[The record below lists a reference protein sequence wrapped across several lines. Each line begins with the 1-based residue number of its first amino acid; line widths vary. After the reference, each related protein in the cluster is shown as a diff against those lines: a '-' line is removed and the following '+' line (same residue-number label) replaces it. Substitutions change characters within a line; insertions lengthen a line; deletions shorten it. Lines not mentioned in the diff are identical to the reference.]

1 MKKNDSL
8 EEDQNINDEYKIE
21 DVEDQKIDNEK
32 KTYKVIIIGNSG
44 VGKSC
49 ISFRLINK
57 KFDNQLPSTISL
69 DVSSYKVKVN
79 GKIIQIQFWDTCG
92 NDEFAQNT
100 PNLFKNSSL
109 AIIVYSLD
117 NRKSFEDLCIWNNIL
132 TELSFECMKYLVGNK
147 SDLEREIE
155 KNEVEKLIDDYDF
168 SKYFETSAKSGF
180 NIKKL
185 MDNIAIS
192 LYEKFEKEIEN
203 KSDTISLKRELHKKK
218 SKKKLRVAAIEI

>member
-1 MKKNDSL
+1 MKEDDRI
-8 EEDQNINDEYKIE
+8 EEHPNINDEYKIE

-49 ISFRLINK
+49 ISFRVINK
-57 KFDNQLPSTISL
+57 KFDNQLPATISL
-69 DVSSYKVKVN
+69 DVSFYKVKVN
-79 GKIIQIQFWDTCG
+79 NKIIQIQFWDTCG

-109 AIIVYSLD
+109 AIIVYALN
-117 NRKSFEDLCIWNNIL
+117 NRESFEDLGSWNNIL

-147 SDLEREIE
+147 SDLKRVIE
-155 KNEVEKLIDDYDF
+155 KKEVEKLIKDYEF

-185 MDNIAIS
+185 MDSIAIS
-192 LYEKFEKEIEN
+192 IYEKYEKEIEN

-218 SKKKLRVAAIEI
+218 SKKKIKGCCN

>member
-1 MKKNDSL
+1 MKKNDSF
-8 EEDQNINDEYKIE
+8 EEDKNINDGYKIE

-57 KFDNQLPSTISL
+57 KFDNQLPATISL
-69 DVSSYKVKVN
+69 DVSSYKVKIN
-79 GKIIQIQFWDTCG
+79 SKLIQIQFWDTCG
-92 NDEFAQNT
+92 NDEFAQKT

-109 AIIVYSLD
+109 AIIVYALD

-132 TELSFECMKYLVGNK
+132 TDLSFECMKYLVGNK
-147 SDLEREIE
+147 SDLKREIE
-155 KNEVEKLIDDYDF
+155 KNEVEKLMDDYDF

-203 KSDTISLKRELHKKK
+203 KSDTISLKKELHKKK
-218 SKKKLRVAAIEI
+218 GKKKIKGCCN

>member
-218 SKKKLRVAAIEI
+218 SKKKIKGCCN